1 MPSLQKHF
9 RCSGPSSYPNFHSSA
24 SFNRRPELLTDPGQL
39 LGPHMTK
46 SFMLGAKEMNTQTRL
61 GVVEGGQQQQQWPP
75 PPLTSPSSFS
85 RWRLQ
90 WDHKTLFSLN
100 RKKRLKSRHHSFC
113 FFFQFFVSEKRKEE
127 RKKGKGSLN
136 IFSFTFWLWSRCCCG
151 CYCCD
156 DLLRDIQMFDINS
169 NSCSTNKQISISY

>member
-61 GVVEGGQQQQQWPP
+61 GVVEGGSSSNPP
-75 PPLTSPSSFS
+75 SHLPRLSFS
-85 RWRLQ
+85 PWRLQ

-100 RKKRLKSRHHSFC
+100 RKKRLKSRHHSFWV
-113 FFFQFFVSEKRKEE
+113 FFQFFCVWEKKR
-127 RKKGKGSLN
+127 RKKGKGSLD
-136 IFSFTFWLWSRCCCG
+136 IFSFSFWLWSRCCCG

-156 DLLRDIQMFDINS
+156 DLLRDIQMFDSNS
-169 NSCSTNKQISISY
+169 NSCSTNKQISVSY